1 MKDQCT
7 LCAILTGQLDPNE
20 VPLDYLQGSIARMQT
35 HFVLHP
41 SRGLAKSIERLF
53 GAIASHRDTETD
65 SLGAAHY
72 ARLAG
77 QWLAI
82 VGRFTAPEVTSPRA
96 LYVH

>member
-7 LCAILTGQLDPNE
+7 LCAILTGQLNPNE
-20 VPLDYLQGSIARMQT
+20 VPLDYLQGSIARMLT

-53 GAIASHRDTETD
+53 GAIVSHSDTESD

-72 ARLAG
+72 ARLAR
-77 QWLAI
+77 QWMEIAA
-82 VGRFTAPEVTSPRA
+82 RFEAPSVSSPRA